1 MSEWAAKRF
10 WKGATV
16 GEEAGGHIVLLD
28 GRPIRTP
35 SRALLVLPTRALAAA
50 LAEEWDR
57 QEEIIRPATMP
68 MTRLANTAQDRVA
81 PEFDAVAR
89 MVAAYGETD
98 LLCYRA
104 EGPAELVRR
113 QAEVWDPLLDWAAAR
128 FGARLHPT
136 AGVVPVAQSD
146 AALDRL
152 AAAVRDRSPWRLTA
166 LHEFVALTG
175 SLVAGLAVAEGART
189 PDEAWT
195 LSRIDED
202 WQVSQWGSDSEAE
215 AAAARRRA
223 EFHEAVRFDR
233 LLTGAVH

>member
-10 WKGATV
+10 WKEATV
-16 GEEAGGHIVLLD
+16 GEEEDGHVVLLD

-35 SRALLVLPTRALAAA
+35 SRAPLALPTRALAAA
-50 LAEEWDR
+50 VAEEWDR

-68 MTRLANTAQDRVA
+68 MTRFANTAQDRVA

-113 QAEVWDPLLDWAAAR
+113 QREAWDPLLDWAAER
-128 FGARLHPT
+128 FAARLHPT
-136 AGVVPVAQSD
+136 AGVVPVAQP
-146 AALDRL
+146 AEALDRL
-152 AAAVRDRSPWRLTA
+152 AVAVMDRSPWRLTA
-166 LHEFVALTG
+166 LHELVVLTG
-175 SLVAGLAVAEGART
+175 SLVAGLAVAEGVRT
-189 PDEAWT
+189 PEDAWT

-202 WQVSQWGSDSEAE
+202 WQISQWGSDSEAE

-223 EFHEAVRFDR
+223 EFLDAVRFDR

>member
-10 WKGATV
+10 WAEAAA
-16 GEEAGGHIVLLD
+16 GEEAGAHVVRLD

-35 SRALLVLPTRALAAA
+35 SRALLALPTQALAAA
-50 LAEEWDR
+50 VAEEWNR
-57 QEEIIRPATMP
+57 QEEIILPATMP

-104 EGPAELVRR
+104 DGPPELVRR
-113 QAEVWDPLLDWAAAR
+113 QREAWDPLLDWAAEH

-136 AGVVPVAQSD
+136 VGVVPVAQPGT
-146 AALDRL
+146 ALDRL
-152 AAAVRDRSPWRLTA
+152 AAAVKDRSAWRLTA
-166 LHEFVALTG
+166 LHELVVLTG
-175 SLVAGLAVAEGART
+175 SLVAGLAVAEGAYA

-195 LSRIDED
+195 VSRIDED
-202 WQVSQWGSDSEAE
+202 WQSAQWGSDSEAE
-215 AAAARRRA
+215 ASAARRRA
-223 EFHEAVRFDR
+223 GFLEAVRFDR
-233 LLTGAVH
+233 LLAGAVP

>member
-10 WKGATV
+10 WTEATV
-16 GEEAGGHIVLLD
+16 GEEAGAHVVLLD

-35 SRALLVLPTRALAAA
+35 SRALLVLPTHALAAA
-50 LAEEWDR
+50 VAEEWDR
-57 QEEIIRPATMP
+57 QEEIIRPTTMP
-68 MTRLANTAQDRVA
+68 MSRFANTAQDRVA

-104 EGPAELVRR
+104 DAPEGLVRR
-113 QAEVWDPLLDWAAAR
+113 QREAWDPLLDWAAER
-128 FGARLHPT
+128 FGARLCPT
-136 AGVVPVAQSD
+136 VGVVPVAQPA

-152 AAAVRDRSPWRLTA
+152 AAAVGDRSPWRLTA
-166 LHEFVALTG
+166 LHELVVLTG

-189 PDEAWT
+189 PDEAWI

-202 WQVSQWGSDSEAE
+202 WQISQWGSDSEAE
-215 AAAARRRA
+215 ASAARRRA
-223 EFHEAVRFDR
+223 EFLDAVRFDR